1 MADLRENQINY
12 GSQTRAGV
20 EYDAGLRS
28 YMLGVYNYMALGI
41 AGTAIGVLAIASSPA
56 LLEIVFNLRWVFLIG
71 MIAVGFFGP
80 NMILNARSSAMA
92 HGAFWLYAG
101 LWAAAITP
109 MVALYLNIAPNLVF
123 QAFAITAAMFGAMSI
138 IGYTTKK
145 DLTGIGQFAAMAIIG
160 IFIAALINIF
170 FVGSLGFSMLVSAA
184 FVLLISAITAWE
196 TQMIKN
202 MYYAG
207 DAAGVASRKSIFGA
221 FMLYGSF
228 VSMFVNILQLIGF
241 LGGDE

>member
-1 MADLRENQINY
+1 MADPRENQVNY
-12 GSQTRAGV
+12 GAQTRGRV
-20 EYDAGLRS
+20 DYDEGLRS

-41 AGTAIGVLAIASSPA
+41 AGTAVGVLAIASSPA
-56 LLEIVFNLRWVFLIG
+56 LLEIVFSLRWVFLIG
-71 MIAVGFFGP
+71 MLGMGFFGP
-80 NMILNARSSAMA
+80 NLILNARSTAMA
-92 HGAFWLYAG
+92 HGAFWIYAG
-101 LWAAAITP
+101 LWSAAITP

-123 QAFAITAAMFGAMSI
+123 QAFAITAAMFGAMSV

-145 DLTGIGQFAAMAIIG
+145 NLTGMGQFAVMAIIG

-170 FVGSLGFSMLVSAA
+170 FVGSLGFSMFVSAA
-184 FVLLISAITAWE
+184 FVLLIAAITAWE

-202 MYYAG
+202 SYFASDAG
-207 DAAGVASRKSIFGA
+207 DVATRKSIFGA

-228 VSMFVNILQLIGF
+228 VSMFINILQLIGF